1 MYFIVHIRWSKIIS
15 NKTYRLRLLRS
26 TTFDTEIMYKEANV
40 EETLPHFIMEYMLA
54 QYPIQYHLTRHARAQ
69 RKSMY
74 FRKKRSTSC
83 SFELY
88 LAIIFS
94 PFHRKKY
101 RRYRRGITLAEC
113 KKEFRVSAR
122 ISGATQ
128 SPLARN
134 REDVGPDRTGR
145 MADL

>member
-1 MYFIVHIRWSKIIS
+1 M
-15 NKTYRLRLLRS
+15 
-26 TTFDTEIMYKEANV
+26 
-40 EETLPHFIMEYMLA
+40 EETLPHFIIQYILA
-54 QYPIQYHLTRHARAQ
+54 QYPTQCHLTRHARAQ

-74 FRKKRSTSC
+74 LGRKDPRD

-113 KKEFRVSAR
+113 KKEFRVGAR

-134 REDVGPDRTGR
+134 REDVVPDRTGR